1 MAQYHTQNAA
11 GFTQNYTGNP
21 YAPPVYSPF
30 QNAAHVDDAFGYMA
44 NMYGPGLVQGMFGQ
58 DAFLAH
64 QAPGQAMLDQFT
76 AARYQRH
83 GVAAIEAAN
92 MAGNEQVAKKLIGFQ
107 RAVNGGRPVTEL
119 DREHANIGA
128 RVLNNPIF
136 KQFAASQIGAE
147 NLEGIMF
154 GRRGDPTAIA
164 AATNR
169 IGFFRPDAAGQGPR
183 MSSDSLK
190 QFSQNVYQNLYG
202 PDANLDEMHGFGAVA
217 SGEMMETL
225 FQQGRLPQ
233 SIGALSAADRVKA
246 LSRTKRDDKTMNEL
260 SRQFGHS
267 ELLSR
272 DAAYASASEE
282 EQKIMLADKLP
293 GFRSRLESTFQEVD
307 KFQAKDPRAKSAEE
321 IEQLDGVG
329 LAANALDAKNV
340 SRAVKEYNGAV
351 SAIREIFG
359 DNGNPNAPIQ
369 QLIANLQHLTNG
381 AQGSM
386 GAGKVE
392 SLVREIRL
400 AARDTN
406 TDLQNLNAIAA
417 EKKAMA
423 RGLGLQEV
431 TAEKGLA
438 GDLLR
443 GQAMADAGV
452 FEKPG
457 FGKLNRAEAEARM
470 SAMSTRGDAS
480 AVGRSLA
487 AMNRLV
493 SENPDKYKD
502 TQLAAAMEAYRRG
515 EDKYQHNG
523 KTFNLA
529 DMAGRQG
536 VQGLYSMAAN
546 SGADEQ
552 LFRAYMADQI
562 GTEEYLN
569 AGYAYKAQRHELQ
582 RDISRAHEGQLV
594 DRMRSADFQ
603 KLKPNNMS
611 EQQFKDIRTGL
622 AGNFAN
628 KMTGIMLDETADMTP
643 EERVKTLEKRG
654 KEELTKFFAS
664 SVGGNMDQAAAA
676 RMAEQTFNAFYGNNE
691 SDRRDKLLATYS
703 TTSAMSQQLTG
714 LSIEALKQSYDTEAL
729 DDATVK
735 QTMNKRRAERFKLA
749 SRGTESGFVQR
760 VGDELERLA
769 DDNAGTRTESL
780 KRIFNIASED
790 SLLQSYAPDM
800 QEGLVAAAR
809 MYTQAS
815 VTEKQIDTLA
825 DAAQKNPDGAEA
837 KQLKIMAGVDPGK
850 KLTADELGELRGAA
864 KMKSADTA
872 AGATDAEKAKNE
884 QQRNR
889 ADLIMRGFNTGKA
902 ADVQAA
908 AKAMAQQTLGAGAT
922 TEQIEKFASAALA
935 ADSTDFEKQMSAA
948 WDGWGGLSDE
958 KKEQARGIAQALRVA
973 RDIGGLAGAGLEQTP
988 VDVAKAQKRGT
999 AASNRI
1005 TGDVG
1010 QNIYSTLETN
1020 YDKAEYEKLRPKGM
1034 TDSQFDTQRK
1044 KRLRQISIAMSDVA
1058 VNQMDDMAGKSDE
1071 ERALAMTGRMTQH
1084 LTDQFIMEGM
1094 DPETAQQEARRQ
1106 LTAVMGKDKDAIVR
1120 RTNSALR
1127 VAEEAKRAHGQ
1138 GVATATEKVT
1148 ADQQTVLDEVGKDPT
1163 GAALKNALH
1172 DQKKRQH
1179 LLTLPSADA
1188 VKLFNKLDPAAQKDA
1203 LDNFGRALAS
1213 PWAAQAFY
1221 RLSDDDMANI
1231 SRIHGAISESKTGAG
1246 VSSQN
1251 LTPGQVEQLNREGHA
1266 AASGPATP
1274 RQAAAQPERPVGI
1287 TRTQSRDEA
1296 LGEIRRE
1303 MGEIAKRNEGNWWYN
1318 KEDRERYDELL
1329 ARQQSMTHGGKK
1341 HGSAGDIQEFKVH
1354 DPFNMMGQLPGQSLS
1369 MREIRGEAE
1378 RHVFGGY
1385 QDVSE
1390 RVFIPYN
1397 PEYTEKQ
1404 AAADVER
1411 YGTEAEKAAFKA
1423 RGGAKKVNI
1432 TAADG
1437 SVQQV
1442 VEKPHMRLIAE
1453 QALLDAESADPIQS
1467 ARQRLSELEKKK
1479 KQGWSGAYFDD
1490 EKDQARYNFLSDT
1503 LSQYEQQQAAR
1514 GSGGM
1519 GVGGGSSEMTVNG
1532 TLTLR
1537 GLSEAILQANGNR
1550 MEDTPDNGPPID
1562 MGATTAANYSSHV

>member
-44 NMYGPGLVQGMFGQ
+44 NMYGPGLVQGVFGP

-64 QAPGQAMLDQFT
+64 QAPGQALLDQYT

-83 GVAAIEAAN
+83 GAAAIEAAN
-92 MAGNEQVAKKLIGFQ
+92 MAGNSQVAQKLIGAQ
-107 RAVNGGRPVTEL
+107 RLVNGGQPVTDL

-202 PDANLDEMHGFGAVA
+202 EDANLAEMHGFGAVA

-260 SRQFGHS
+260 ARQFGHS
-267 ELLSR
+267 ELMSR
-272 DAAYASASEE
+272 DAAYAAASEE

-293 GFRSRLESTFQEVD
+293 SFRQRLDSTFKEVD

-321 IEQLDGVG
+321 IEQMNGFG

-423 RGLGLQEV
+423 RGMGLQEV

-480 AVGRSLA
+480 SVGRALA
-487 AMNRLV
+487 SMNRLV

-502 TQLAAAMEAYRRG
+502 TQLAAAMQAYQRG
-515 EDKYQHNG
+515 EDKYEYKG

-529 DMAGRQG
+529 EMAGQQG
-536 VQGLYSMAAN
+536 VQGLYNMARE
-546 SGADEQ
+546 SGADDR
-552 LFRAYMADQI
+552 LFRAYMTDQI
-562 GTEEYLN
+562 GTEEYMK
-569 AGYAYKAQRHELQ
+569 AGYAYKTQRFELQ
-582 RDISRAHEGQLV
+582 RDLSRAHAGAIV
-594 DRMRSADFQ
+594 DRMGSDEFK
-603 KLKPNNMS
+603 KLKPRGMS
-611 EQQFKDIRTGL
+611 EEDFHSRNSTL
-622 AGNFAN
+622 ATSFAT
-628 KMTGIMLDETADMTP
+628 KMTGIMMDETADMTP

-654 KEELTKFFAS
+654 REELVRYFKSAA
-664 SVGGNMDQAAAA
+664 GGGLKGAAAE
-676 RMAEQTFNAFYGNNE
+676 RMADQYFNAFYGANE
-691 SDRRDKLLATYS
+691 SDRRDTLLATYS
-703 TTSAMSQQLTG
+703 ETSAISQQRTG
-714 LSIEALKQSYDTEAL
+714 VSIEAHKQMHHQGATDE
-729 DDATVK
+729 ATVK
-735 QTMNKRRAERFKLA
+735 EEMNKRRADRFKLA
-749 SRGTESGFVQR
+749 SRGTESGVMQR

-769 DDNAGTRTESL
+769 GDNAGTRTESL

-825 DAAQKNPDGAEA
+825 DAAQKNPDGSEA

-850 KLTADELGELRGAA
+850 KLTADELGALRGAA

-872 AGATDAEKAKNE
+872 AGSTDAERAKNE

-902 ADVQAA
+902 EDVQAA

-922 TEQIEKFASAALA
+922 TAQIEKFASAALA

-948 WDGWGGLSDE
+948 WDGWGGLSDD
-958 KKEQARGIAQALRVA
+958 KKEQARGVAQALRVA

-999 AASNRI
+999 ATANRI
-1005 TGDVG
+1005 SADVG
-1010 QNIYSTLETN
+1010 KSIYDTLEQN

-1034 TDSQFDTQRK
+1034 SDSQFDTQRK

-1058 VNQMDDMAGKSDE
+1058 VNQMDDTVGKSDE

-1094 DPETAQQEARRQ
+1094 DPETARAEARKQ
-1106 LTAVMGKDKDAIVR
+1106 LTAVMGKDKEAIVR
-1120 RTNSALR
+1120 RTTSALR
-1127 VAEEAKRAHGQ
+1127 VAEEARRAHGQ
-1138 GVATATEKVT
+1138 GVASATEKVT
-1148 ADQQTVLDEVGKDPT
+1148 ADQQTVLDEVSKDPT
-1163 GAALKNALH
+1163 GAALKNALT
-1172 DQKKRQH
+1172 DQKKRQQ

-1188 VKLFNKLDPAAQKDA
+1188 VKLFNKLDPAAQQDA
-1203 LDNFGRALAS
+1203 MTNFSRALQA
-1213 PWAAQAFY
+1213 PDAAKMFY
-1221 RLSDDDMANI
+1221 NLSDDDLANME
-1231 SRIHGAISESKTGAG
+1231 RIHGAITESKTGAG

-1251 LTPGQVEQLNREGHA
+1251 LTPGQVQQLNRAGHA
-1266 AASGPATP
+1266 GTSNQPSRPTAPAGPTG
-1274 RQAAAQPERPVGI
+1274 V
-1287 TRTQSRDEA
+1287 TRVQNRTDA
-1296 LGEIRRE
+1296 LGVIDKELAEIERRN
-1303 MGEIAKRNEGNWWYN
+1303 KDNWWDYN
-1318 KEDRERYDELL
+1318 AEDKERRAELM
-1329 ARQQSMTHGGKK
+1329 AQRQSMAQGGKTA
-1341 HGSAGDIQEFKVH
+1341 GNAGDIQEFTVH
-1354 DPFNMMGQLPGQSLS
+1354 DPFNRMGQMAGTTMS
-1369 MREIRGEAE
+1369 MREIRGEADW
-1378 RHVFGGY
+1378 HLFGGH

-1397 PEYTEKQ
+1397 PEYTEEQ

-1411 YGTEAEKAAFKA
+1411 FGTAEEKAEFKR

-1432 TAADG
+1432 TNADG

-1442 VEKPHMRLIAE
+1442 VEKPHMRLVAE
-1453 QALLDAESADPIQS
+1453 QALLDAQSADPIQS
-1467 ARQRLSELEKKK
+1467 ARQRLGELEKKK
-1479 KQGWSGAYFDD
+1479 KTSWWSGEYFDD
-1490 EKDQARYNFLSDT
+1490 EKDQARYNYLSDT
-1503 LSQYEQQQAAR
+1503 IAQYDAAR
-1514 GSGGM
+1514 PAGGM
-1519 GVGGGSSEMTVNG
+1519 GGGGGGDMNVNG
-1532 TLTLR
+1532 TLTLH
-1537 GLSEAILQANGNR
+1537 GLSEAVLAATGHR
-1550 MEDTPDNGPPID
+1550 MEDTPDGGPSVD
-1562 MGATTAANYSSHV
+1562 MASGTGANYGK

>member
-11 GFTQNYTGNP
+11 GYTQNYTGNP

-44 NMYGPGLVQGMFGQ
+44 NMYGPGLVQGVFGP

-64 QAPGQAMLDQFT
+64 QSPGQARMDQFT

-92 MAGNEQVAKKLIGFQ
+92 MAGNEQVAQKLLGFQ
-107 RAVNGGRPVTEL
+107 RVVNGGQPVTDL

-164 AATNR
+164 ASTNR
-169 IGFFRPDAAGQGPR
+169 IGFFRADAAGHGPR
-183 MSSDSLK
+183 MSSDSLR

-225 FQQGRLPQ
+225 FQQGRLPK
-233 SIGALSAADRVKA
+233 SLGALSAADRVRAIGK
-246 LSRTKRDDKTMNEL
+246 TKRDDKTMNEL
-260 SRQFGHS
+260 ARQFGHS

-282 EQKIMLADKLP
+282 EQKLMLADKMP
-293 GFRSRLESTFQEVD
+293 SFRKRLDSTFSEID
-307 KFQAKDPRAKSAEE
+307 KFSAKDSRAKSAEE
-321 IEQLDGVG
+321 IEQMNGFG

-406 TDLQNLNAIAA
+406 TDLQNLNSIAA

-457 FGKLNRAEAEARM
+457 FGKLNRAEAEARV

-480 AVGRSLA
+480 SVGRAMA

-502 TQLAAAMEAYRRG
+502 TQLSAAMEAYRRG
-515 EDKYQHNG
+515 EDKYQYKG

-529 DMAGRQG
+529 EMAGQQG
-536 VQGLYSMAAN
+536 VQGLYNMAREG
-546 SGADEQ
+546 GADDR
-552 LFRAYMADQI
+552 LFRAYMTDQI
-562 GTEEYLN
+562 GTEEYMK
-569 AGYAYKAQRHELQ
+569 AGYAYKTQRFELQ
-582 RDISRAHEGQLV
+582 RDLSRAHAGALI
-594 DRMRSADFQ
+594 DKMGGDAFQ
-603 KLKPNNMS
+603 RLKPAGMS
-611 EQQFKDIRTGL
+611 EEAFREKSGTL
-622 AGNFAN
+622 ATSFAN
-628 KMTGIMLDETADMTP
+628 KMTGIMIDETADMTP
-643 EERVKTLEKRG
+643 EERVKTLERRG
-654 KEELTKFFAS
+654 KEELVRYFKS
-664 SVGGNMDQAAAA
+664 SAGGGLKGAAAD
-676 RMAEQTFNAFYGNNE
+676 RMAEQYFNMFYGQNE
-691 SDRRDKLLATYS
+691 SDRRDSLLATYS
-703 TTSAMSQQLTG
+703 ETSAISQQRTG
-714 LSIEALKQSYDTEAL
+714 LSIEAHKQGYNQTAL
-729 DDATVK
+729 TDSSVK
-735 QTMNKRRAERFKLA
+735 EEMNKRRADRFKMA
-749 SRGTESGFVQR
+749 ARGTESGFVQR

-769 DDNAGTRTESL
+769 GDNAGTRTESL

-815 VTEKQIDTLA
+815 VTEKQIDILA
-825 DAAQKNPDGAEA
+825 DAAQKNPDGTEA

-850 KLTADELGELRGAA
+850 KMTADELGELRGAA

-872 AGATDAEKAKNE
+872 AGSTDADKAQNQ
-884 QQRNR
+884 QQRDR

-902 ADVQAA
+902 EDVQAA
-908 AKAMAQQTLGAGAT
+908 AKAMARQTLGAKAT

-935 ADSTDFEKQMSAA
+935 ADSADFEKQMSAA
-948 WDGWGGLSDE
+948 WDGWGGLSDD
-958 KKEQARGIAQALRVA
+958 KKEAARGVAQALRVA

-999 AASNRI
+999 ATSNRVV
-1005 TGDVG
+1005 GDAG
-1010 QNIYSTLETN
+1010 QNIYDTLEKN
-1020 YDKAEYEKLRPKGM
+1020 YDKAAYEKLRPKGM

-1044 KRLRQISIAMSDVA
+1044 KRLRQISLAMSDVA
-1058 VNQMDDMAGKSDE
+1058 VNQMSDTAGKSDE
-1071 ERALAMTGRMTQH
+1071 ERAFTMTGRVTQH
-1084 LTDQFIMEGM
+1084 LTDQLVMEGM
-1094 DPETAQQEARRQ
+1094 DPEAAQAEARKQ
-1106 LTAVMGKDKDAIVR
+1106 LTAVLGSDKEAIIR
-1120 RTNSALR
+1120 RTSSALK
-1127 VAEEAKRAHGQ
+1127 VAEAAKRAHGQ
-1138 GVATATEKVT
+1138 GVATPTEKVT
-1148 ADQQTVLDEVGKDPT
+1148 AEQQKVLDTVAKDPT
-1163 GAALKNALH
+1163 GAALKTAMQ
-1172 DQKKRQH
+1172 DPDKRKQ
-1179 LLTLPSADA
+1179 LLTLPTADA
-1188 VKLFNKLDPAAQKDA
+1188 VKLFNQLDPAAQQEAVGNFKKA
-1203 LDNFGRALAS
+1203 LDNPF
-1213 PWAAQAFY
+1213 AAQTFY
-1221 RLSDDDMANI
+1221 SLSDDDMANI
-1231 SRIHGAISESKTGAG
+1231 QRIHGAISESKTGAG
-1246 VSSQN
+1246 ISSQN
-1251 LTPGQVEQLNREGHA
+1251 ITPAQAQQLNRAGHA
-1266 AASGPATP
+1266 AASGAPTP
-1274 RQAAAQPERPVGI
+1274 AAAASNMPAGA
-1287 TRTQSRDEA
+1287 TRQQSRAEA
-1296 LGEIRRE
+1296 LGEIDRE
-1303 MGEIAKRNEGNWWYN
+1303 LAQIEERNKNNWFDYN
-1318 KEDRERYDELL
+1318 KEDKERRTELMGRRF
-1329 ARQQSMTHGGKK
+1329 AMTHRDRGR
-1341 HGSAGDIQEFKVH
+1341 AETETFKVH
-1354 DPFNMMGQLPGQSLS
+1354 DPYNMMGQMPGQSFSL
-1369 MREIRGEAE
+1369 REVQYGLNRQAHRGLDSA
-1378 RHVFGGY
+1378 
-1385 QDVSE
+1385 E
-1390 RVFIPYN
+1390 RVFLPYN
-1397 PEYTEKQ
+1397 PDYTEEQ
-1404 AAADVER
+1404 AKYDVER
-1411 YGTEAEKAAFKA
+1411 YGTQAEKDAFRK
-1423 RGGAKKVNI
+1423 RGGAKKVNV

-1442 VEKPHMRLIAE
+1442 VEKPHARLVAE
-1453 QALLDAESADPIQS
+1453 QAFLDMQSGDDPIQS
-1467 ARQRLSELEKKK
+1467 ARQRLAELEKKK
-1479 KQGWSGAYFDD
+1479 KTVSGGIKFDD
-1490 EKDQARYNFLSDT
+1490 ERDHARYNFLTDT
-1503 LSQYEQQQAAR
+1503 LKQYEAAR
-1514 GSGGM
+1514 ASSGGRGAQGGGSGGDM
-1519 GVGGGSSEMTVNG
+1519 NIQGV
-1532 TLTLR
+1532 LTLR
-1537 GLSEAILQANGNR
+1537 GLSEAVLQAGGRR
-1550 MEDTPDNGPPID
+1550 MEDTPDNGPAVD
-1562 MGATTAANYSSHV
+1562 MAGGTGANYGK

>member
-11 GFTQNYTGNP
+11 GYTQNYTGNP

-30 QNAAHVDDAFGYMA
+30 QNATHVDDAFGYMA
-44 NMYGPGLVQGMFGQ
+44 NMYAPGLVQGIFGP
-58 DAFLAH
+58 DAFLTH
-64 QAPGQAMLDQFT
+64 QAPGQALLDQYT

-83 GVAAIEAAN
+83 GAAAIEAAN
-92 MAGNEQVAKKLIGFQ
+92 MAGNAQVAQKLIGAQ
-107 RAVNGGRPVTEL
+107 RFVNGGLPVTDL

-202 PDANLDEMHGFGAVA
+202 EDANLGEMHGFGAVA

-260 SRQFGHS
+260 ARQFGHS
-267 ELLSR
+267 ELMSR

-293 GFRSRLESTFQEVD
+293 SFRQRLDATFKEVD

-321 IEQLDGVG
+321 IEQMNGFG

-423 RGLGLQEV
+423 RGMGLQEV

-480 AVGRSLA
+480 GAGRALA
-487 AMNRLV
+487 ALNRLV
-493 SENPDKYKD
+493 SESPDKYKD
-502 TQLAAAMEAYRRG
+502 TQLGAAMAAYRRG
-515 EDKYQHNG
+515 EEKYEYKG

-529 DMAGRQG
+529 EMAGRQG
-536 VQGLYSMAAN
+536 GRGLYALAAE
-546 SGADEQ
+546 SGASEQ
-552 LFRAYMADQI
+552 LFTAYMTDRI

-569 AGYAYKAQRHELQ
+569 AGYAYKAQPYEIQ
-582 RDISRAHEGQLV
+582 RDISRRQEFKLGQRL
-594 DRMRSADFQ
+594 RSADVL
-603 KLKPNNMS
+603 KLKPAGMS
-611 EQQFKDIRTGL
+611 DEQFRKMRSGL
-622 AGNFAN
+622 AGSFAN
-628 KMTGIMLDETADMTP
+628 KMSGIMLEETADMTP
-643 EERVKTLEKRG
+643 EERIKTMETRG
-654 KEELTKFFAS
+654 KEELAKFFTSDA
-664 SVGGNMDQAAAA
+664 GGRMKPAAAA
-676 RMAEQTFNAFYGNNE
+676 RQAEQFFNAIYGQTPE
-691 SDRRDKLLATYS
+691 ARRERLL
-703 TTSAMSQQLTG
+703 TSVAEMDTDTQMLTG
-714 LSIEALKQSYDTEAL
+714 TSRAAIQQSYNKQAL
-729 DDATVK
+729 SDSAVK
-735 QTMNKRRAERFKLA
+735 EEMNKRRAARFKLA
-749 SRGTESGFVQR
+749 SRGTESGVMQR

-769 DDNAGTRTESL
+769 GDNAGTRTESL

-850 KLTADELGELRGAA
+850 KLTADELGALRGAA

-872 AGATDAEKAKNE
+872 AGSTDAERAKNE

-902 ADVQAA
+902 EDVQAA

-922 TEQIEKFASAALA
+922 TAQIEKFASAALA

-948 WDGWGGLSDE
+948 WDGWGGLSDD

-999 AASNRI
+999 AATNRVAA
-1005 TGDVG
+1005 DVG
-1010 QNIYSTLETN
+1010 KNIYDALEKN
-1020 YDKAEYEKLRPKGM
+1020 HDRAEYEKLRPKGM
-1034 TDSQFDTQRK
+1034 SDSQFETQRK
-1044 KRLRQISIAMSDVA
+1044 QRLRQISLAMSNVA
-1058 VNQMDDMAGKSDE
+1058 VNMDDTLGKSDE
-1071 ERALAMTGRMTQH
+1071 DRALIMTSRMTQQ

-1094 DPETAQQEARRQ
+1094 DPETAQAEARKQ
-1106 LTAVMGKDKDAIVR
+1106 LTAVLGSDKDAIVR
-1120 RTNSALR
+1120 RTNSALKI
-1127 VAEEAKRAHGQ
+1127 AEEAKRAHGQ
-1138 GVATATEKVT
+1138 GVASVTEKVT
-1148 ADQQTVLDEVGKDPT
+1148 ADQQAVLDEVGKDPT
-1163 GAALKNALH
+1163 GAAFAAAFADKE
-1172 DQKKRQH
+1172 KRQQ
-1179 LLTLPSADA
+1179 LLTLPAADA
-1188 VKLFNKLDPAAQKDA
+1188 VKLFNKMDPAAQKTAMDQIKTA
-1203 LDNFGRALAS
+1203 LSAPPEVVKKMKGLT
-1213 PWAAQAFY
+1213 
-1221 RLSDDDMANI
+1221 DDDLANMR
-1231 SRIHGAISESKTGAG
+1231 RIHAAISESKTGAG
-1246 VSSQN
+1246 ISSQN
-1251 LTPGQVEQLNREGHA
+1251 ITPEQAQQLQRGGHA
-1266 AASGPATP
+1266 AVSDQPATP
-1274 RQAAAQPERPVGI
+1274 TGAIKQ
-1287 TRTQSRDEA
+1287 TQSRADA
-1296 LGEIRRE
+1296 
-1303 MGEIAKRNEGNWWYN
+1303 IAEVETELAQLEKRNKNNWFGYNEGDYERKVELETRRDAMKAQTHAQQYTVYDPYN
-1318 KEDRERYDELL
+1318 
-1329 ARQQSMTHGGKK
+1329 AMGK
-1341 HGSAGDIQEFKVH
+1341 AA
-1354 DPFNMMGQLPGQSLS
+1354 GQSFSLS
-1369 MREIRGEAE
+1369 ELRGGAVKEGVADG
-1378 RHVFGGY
+1378 RPQH
-1385 QDVSE
+1385 E

-1397 PEYTEKQ
+1397 AGYTEEE
-1404 AAADVER
+1404 AARDVER
-1411 YGTEAEKAAFKA
+1411 YGTQAEKAAFKK

-1432 TAADG
+1432 EAADG
-1437 SVQQV
+1437 SVTQV
-1442 VEKPHMRLIAE
+1442 IEKPHARMIAE
-1453 QALLDAESADPIQS
+1453 QALLDANTKTPVQDMRQS
-1467 ARQRLSELEKKK
+1467 LAELEKKK
-1479 KQGWSGAYFDD
+1479 KKHWWIRGGGDYFDD
-1490 EKDQARYNFLSDT
+1490 DKDQARYNFLSDT
-1503 LSQYEQQQAAR
+1503 IAQYDAAR
-1514 GSGGM
+1514 PAGSM
-1519 GVGGGSSEMTVNG
+1519 GGGAGGEMSVNG
-1532 TLTLR
+1532 TLTLH
-1537 GLSEAILQANGNR
+1537 GLSEAVLAATGHR
-1550 MEDTPDNGPPID
+1550 MEDTPDGGPSVD
-1562 MGATTAANYSSHV
+1562 MAGGTGANYGK